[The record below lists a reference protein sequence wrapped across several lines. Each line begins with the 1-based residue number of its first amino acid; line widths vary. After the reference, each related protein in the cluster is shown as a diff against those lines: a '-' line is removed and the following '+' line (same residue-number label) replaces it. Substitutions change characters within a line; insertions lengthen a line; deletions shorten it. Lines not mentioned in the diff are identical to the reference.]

1 MLSSQVKIINGMV
14 RTMDS
19 NSTGT
24 EEEQKRL
31 ISLQRQLATSKRTG
45 GDREYEKELEAEIE
59 ELIAKINRETQR

>member
-1 MLSSQVKIINGMV
+1 MLLSQATIINGMV
-14 RTMDS
+14 RTKDA

-45 GDREYEKELEAEIE
+45 GDREYEKELEADIE
-59 ELIAKINRETQR
+59 ELIAEINRRTQR

>member
-24 EEEQKRL
+24 EEEQEQL

>member
-1 MLSSQVKIINGMV
+1 MV

-24 EEEQKRL
+24 AEEQKRL

-45 GDREYEKELEAEIE
+45 GDREYEKELETEIE

>member
-1 MLSSQVKIINGMV
+1 MV

-19 NSTGT
+19 DSTGT
-24 EEEQKRL
+24 AEEQERL
-31 ISLQRQLATSKRTG
+31 KSLQRQLATSKRTG

>member
-24 EEEQKRL
+24 AEEQERL
-31 ISLQRQLATSKRTG
+31 KSLQRQLATSKRTG